1 MPFQLIYRSRVA
13 RKVRFADAEAIAVS
27 AAERNALA
35 SISGLLL
42 YTPMY
47 FLQALEGDQR
57 AVEATFA
64 RISKDDRHEEVV
76 TLLAVE
82 VPERQFGS
90 WGMRAATPSREMSA
104 AVIGQLSGDAAR
116 ELLLKSR

>member
-13 RKVRFADAEAIAVS
+13 RKVRFADADAIAAS
-27 AAERNALA
+27 AAERNARA

-47 FLQALEGDQR
+47 FLQVLEGDQR
-57 AVEATFA
+57 AVQATFA
-64 RISKDDRHEEVV
+64 RLSKDDRHEEVV
-76 TLLAVE
+76 ILLQAE
-82 VPERQFGS
+82 VPEREFGS

-104 AVIGQLSGDAAR
+104 AVIGQLSGEGVR